1 MNETQSIPSITIPQG
16 HYTGGPQGICVV
28 CARSLIRDSRPFM
41 WAACVTCR
49 KFDRAIARAMGG
61 KVFLPLGLHSIM
73 NGAAISVQAEDYVQK
88 AQIDAVMSVARNWE
102 SLFKYKERIVL
113 EMASSNQ
120 WEKQDLVPWVDWSHQ
135 FPSTFES
142 SLAAYMKLIQW
153 RYSWLEKILPDASSV
168 SWLTQMA
175 MLETTT

>member
-1 MNETQSIPSITIPQG
+1 
-16 HYTGGPQGICVV
+16 
-28 CARSLIRDSRPFM
+28 M

-49 KFDRAIARAMGG
+49 KFDRAIARALGG

-73 NGAAISVQAEDYVQK
+73 NGAAISLQAEEYVQQ
-88 AQIDAVMSVARNWE
+88 AQIDAVMTVARNWE

-113 EMASSNQ
+113 EMASINK
-120 WEKQDLVPWVDWSHQ
+120 WEDLDFVPWVDWALQ

-142 SLAAYMKLIQW
+142 SLASYMKLIQSN
-153 RYSWLEKILPDASSV
+153 YSWLEKILPDALNV

-175 MLETTT
+175 SNETTK